1 MNHEFLRNEENNKVN
16 YLCVRLDNS
25 EISELEV
32 FRDNFNCN
40 FVDMY
45 EESDDLISI
54 SHIENETFSDEEVE
68 ILEEILDELC
78 ELMDNAISDFYEN
91 QEDDEF

>member
-54 SHIENETFSDEEVE
+54 NHIENETFSDEEVE

-78 ELMDNAISDFYEN
+78 ELMDKAISDFYEN

>member
-68 ILEEILDELC
+68 ILKEILDELC
-78 ELMDNAISDFYEN
+78 ELMDKVISDFYEN